1 MVTRMRLELV
11 RGDQSRAKA
20 LRPGDGVSD
29 RRLSSSGL
37 SRLLAHDIKTPLA
50 SIAMN
55 LDFVIAELAARGG
68 SAVSPAIEDCRQA
81 NARAIRIVSD
91 MADASSLAAG
101 DYHPTLDDVRP
112 GELVEKAVG
121 AATREA
127 ASRAI
132 KIVATTDSTRITADG
147 DLLSRVIDRLLE
159 RALRQA
165 RAGSR
170 VDVRQKHRALSIRA
184 LAGPG
189 DADLTAP
196 SLALYF
202 AEAAMAALGGGVWVE
217 SPEADVL
224 VCRLILPG

>member
-1 MVTRMRLELV
+1 MVTRMRLELL

-20 LRPGDGVSD
+20 LRPGDAVSEY
-29 RRLSSSGL
+29 RLPSSGL
-37 SRLLAHDIKTPLA
+37 SRLLAHDLKTPLA

-55 LDFVIAELAARGG
+55 LDFVIAELGAHGDAA
-68 SAVSPAIEDCRQA
+68 VTPALEDCRQA

-91 MADASSLAAG
+91 MADAACLAAG
-101 DYHPTLDDVRP
+101 QYHPTLDEVRP
-112 GELVEKAVG
+112 GELVENAVR
-121 AATREA
+121 AATSEA

-132 KIVATTDSTRITADG
+132 KIVTTTDSMRVTADA

-170 VDVRQKHRALSIRA
+170 VEVQQKQRKLSIRA

-202 AEAAMAALGGGVWVE
+202 AEAAMAALGGGVWLE
-217 SPEADVL
+217 SPEAHLL
-224 VCRLILPG
+224 VCRLIFPG

>member
-1 MVTRMRLELV
+1 MVTRMRLELL
-11 RGDQSRAKA
+11 RGDPSRAKA
-20 LRPGDGVSD
+20 LRPGYAAGAY
-29 RRLSSSGL
+29 RLPSSGL
-37 SRLLAHDIKTPLA
+37 SRLLAHDLKTPLA

-55 LDFVIAELAARGG
+55 LDFVIAELAMHGG
-68 SAVSPAIEDCRQA
+68 DAVGPAIEDCRQA

-91 MADASSLAAG
+91 MADAARLAAG

-112 GELVEKAVG
+112 GALVEKVVC
-121 AATREA
+121 AATCEA

-132 KIVATTDSTRITADG
+132 KIVVTTDSTRVTGDA
-147 DLLSRVIDRLLE
+147 DLLSRVIERLLE

-165 RAGSR
+165 RTGSR
-170 VDVRQKHRALSIRA
+170 VDVQQKDRALSIRA

-189 DADLTAP
+189 DPDLTAP
-196 SLALYF
+196 SLAIYF

-224 VCRLILPG
+224 VCRLMFPG